1 MIEAQIKTPRRSQ
14 ERVNVALPV
23 HLETGEGH
31 TWNISASGIYF
42 ETDAALA
49 EGSLI
54 NLEVEFNS
62 PGGKLALK
70 VQGSVMRIEQLGSK
84 TGVAVSITESVLES
98 APESADGVQ
107 GRAAAD

>member
-1 MIEAQIKTPRRSQ
+1 MVETITKTPRRSQ

-23 HLETGEGH
+23 HLEAGEGR

-49 EGSLI
+49 EGSSISLQ
-54 NLEVEFNS
+54 VEFNS

-70 VQGSVMRIEQLGSK
+70 VQGSVVRIEQLDGK
-84 TGVAVSITESVLES
+84 IGVAVSVADSVLES
-98 APESADGVQ
+98 VPESAP
-107 GRAAAD
+107 